1 MPEEGRQKYP
11 MFQGED
17 GEKHQDVL
25 DVLRELAKEMKRTVA
40 QIVVRWTIQQ
50 AGITCALC
58 GAKRSEQ
65 IKENTVVLTFEL
77 PDSQLDSFDRA
88 IEEQGTMLS

>member
-1 MPEEGRQKYP
+1 
-11 MFQGED
+11 MFQGEV
-17 GEKHQDVL
+17 GEKNQDVL

-40 QIVVRWTIQQ
+40 QIVIRWTIQQ